1 MLCVFYIQ
9 TKPEYIRQ
17 GKNNLLFLV
26 SQTHR
31 RRFAKSK
38 TAAGRT
44 STKSRQS
51 ARQKAG
57 THPANCYNRYK
68 LTNKIRAAQPL
79 SRHSA
84 LTRAAGF
91 LTISRIV
98 PPLVF
103 VLGMALIPPTLR
115 HLRKVLFFPD
125 YSRISLAISAVISS
139 CHRLQSFFIL
149 PKCKK
154 RNRRKKPA
162 QLLFCLIQALINF
175 FRKMRK
181 S

>member
-1 MLCVFYIQ
+1 MCFYIQ
-9 TKPEYIRQ
+9 IKPEHIRQ
-17 GKNNLLFLV
+17 GKNSLLFSV

-44 STKSRQS
+44 PTESRKS

-57 THPANCYNRYK
+57 THPANCYNKYK
-68 LTNKIRAAQPL
+68 LTNKTRAAQPL

-91 LTISRIV
+91 LPILRIV

-103 VLGMALIPPTLR
+103 ALGMALIPPTLH
-115 HLRKVLFFPD
+115 HLQSLIFLQYSEKKPPEKTGVNLFLLFFN
-125 YSRISLAISAVISS
+125 ISVKPRFLGVFKALYFVSILA
-139 CHRLQSFFIL
+139 RLQGVSVYNEKTF
-149 PKCKK
+149 
-154 RNRRKKPA
+154 
-162 QLLFCLIQALINF
+162 FCLF
-175 FRKMRK
+175 W
-181 S
+181 

>member
-115 HLRKVLFFPD
+115 HL
-125 YSRISLAISAVISS
+125 
-139 CHRLQSFFIL
+139 QSFFIL